1 RVHQS
6 IIINKKYASKL
17 NYKTHL
23 LTMRDGTEVP
33 VSRRYYTQVK
43 ALFLT

>member
-1 RVHQS
+1 
-6 IIINKKYASKL
+6 
-17 NYKTHL
+17 HL

>member
-1 RVHQS
+1 
-6 IIINKKYASKL
+6 
-17 NYKTHL
+17 L

-43 ALFLT
+43 GLFLT